1 MNRRLRLSGR
11 LTGGL
16 VLVALATAGAASRS
30 APPDDERPHFTAS
43 GALLRPTGWEKWV
56 MVGASIG
63 LSYAAAP
70 AGQTAQAGQAP
81 GMFHNVYLQPWAYRY
96 VLEHGSFPDEAMFVL
111 AFYGASQKSAPAK
124 AGFYEAEGMGFEV
137 HLKKSG
143 VDSTGWGF
151 YGFGDSATAQAT
163 KVPAQAA
170 CYSCHAREAAFDN
183 AFVQFYPA
191 LRPYM
196 RNK

>member
-1 MNRRLRLSGR
+1 
-11 LTGGL
+11 
-16 VLVALATAGAASRS
+16 
-30 APPDDERPHFTAS
+30 
-43 GALLRPTGWEKWV
+43 

-96 VLEHGSFPDEAMFVL
+96 VLEHGSFPDEAMLVL

-124 AGFYEAEGMGFEV
+124 AGFYETEGMGFEV

-143 VDSTGWGF
+143 VGSTGLGL
-151 YGFGDSATAQAT
+151 YGVGGSGTAPATEGPGQA
-163 KVPAQAA
+163 
-170 CYSCHAREAAFDN
+170 
-183 AFVQFYPA
+183 
-191 LRPYM
+191 
-196 RNK
+196 